1 MTGNESKSAIQR
13 ARSLRVAGR
22 IAHAFIDS
30 KLTPFSAFLRLRAR
44 KNRRS

>member
-30 KLTPFSAFLRLRAR
+30 KLTSAFLRLRAR